1 MDIKEQKEQQPAQKK
16 TQTQQIVEQ
25 LEKGVSEVY
34 KSEQYK
40 QYLSVMSKFHSY
52 SYNNILLIAMQCPSA
67 TMVAGYESWQRLFK
81 RHVSKGEKAIKILAP
96 CPYKKVILQ
105 DVTDPITHQPI
116 RDAQGNT
123 VKEKVQITIPAFRPV
138 SVFDVSQTEGEPLP
152 EMATVQELIGEVDG
166 FDALQE
172 IIESMAPCA
181 IYHRDIEG
189 SAKGYFS
196 PDKNEIVIK
205 NGLAQQQE
213 IKTMIHEIAHSL
225 LHNSEKIKE
234 SKTKIS
240 RNDMEVQAE
249 SVAYTVCSALGIDTS
264 EYSFGY
270 IAGWSQGKD
279 IKELKSALDLI
290 CDTASSMIFH
300 IENKLTERY
309 EEKYGKKHGESAL
322 VETIGEMEKT
332 QKHRGLHK

>member
-1 MDIKEQKEQQPAQKK
+1 MEVMEKEQIEQQPAQKK

-25 LEKGVSEVY
+25 LEKGVSEVFE
-34 KSEQYK
+34 SDQYK

-52 SYNNILLIAMQCPSA
+52 SYNNILLIAMQCPGA

-105 DVTDPITHQPI
+105 DVTDPITHQPLKNSNGEVI
-116 RDAQGNT
+116 
-123 VKEKVQITIPAFRPV
+123 KEKVQITIPAFRPV

-152 EMATVQELIGEVDG
+152 EMATVQELIGKVDG
-166 FDALQE
+166 FNDMQE
-172 IIESMAPCA
+172 ILENMAPCA
-181 IYHRDIEG
+181 VYHKDIEG
-189 SAKGYFS
+189 SAKGYYS
-196 PDKNEIVIK
+196 PADNQIVIK
-205 NGLAQQQE
+205 NGLSQQQE

-225 LHNSEKIKE
+225 LHNSEKMKD
-234 SKTKIS
+234 KKIS

-290 CDTASSMIFH
+290 CDTASTMIFH
-300 IENKLTERY
+300 VENRLT
-309 EEKYGKKHGESAL
+309 EKYGKKHGESAL
-322 VETIGEMEKT
+322 VDIEGEMEKP

>member
-1 MDIKEQKEQQPAQKK
+1 MDTLEKEQQPAQKK

-25 LEKGVSEVY
+25 LEKGVSEVFE
-34 KSEQYK
+34 SEQYK
-40 QYLSVMSKFHSY
+40 QYLQVMSKFHSY
-52 SYNNILLIAMQCPSA
+52 SYNNILLIAMQCPGA

-96 CPYKKVILQ
+96 CPYKKIILQ
-105 DVTDPITHQPI
+105 DVTDPITHQPLKNSNGEVI
-116 RDAQGNT
+116 
-123 VKEKVQITIPAFRPV
+123 KEKVQITIPAFRPV

-166 FDALQE
+166 FNDMQE
-172 IIESMAPCA
+172 ILENMAPCA
-181 IYHRDIEG
+181 VYHKEIEG
-189 SAKGYFS
+189 TAKGYYS
-196 PDKNEIVIK
+196 PVDNQIVIK
-205 NGLAQQQE
+205 NGLSQQQE
-213 IKTMIHEIAHSL
+213 IKTLIHEIAHSL
-225 LHNSEKIKE
+225 LHNSEKMKD
-234 SKTKIS
+234 KKIS

-264 EYSFGY
+264 DYSFGY
-270 IAGWSQGKD
+270 IAGWSKD
-279 IKELKSALDLI
+279 KEIKELKNALDLI

-322 VETIGEMEKT
+322 VETIGEMEKAG
-332 QKHRGLHK
+332 KRKGMHM

>member
-1 MDIKEQKEQQPAQKK
+1 MDTKIIDQEQPAQKK
-16 TQTQQIVEQ
+16 TQTQQIIEQ
-25 LEKGVSEVY
+25 LEQGVSEVFE
-34 KSEQYK
+34 SDQYK

-52 SYNNILLIAMQCPSA
+52 SYNNILLIAMQCPGA

-96 CPYKKVILQ
+96 CPYKKVIMQ

-116 RDAQGNT
+116 RDAKGEV

-152 EMATVQELIGEVDG
+152 EMTTVQELIGEVDG
-166 FDALQE
+166 FNDMQE
-172 IIESMAPCA
+172 ILENMAPCA
-181 IYHRDIEG
+181 VYHKDIEG
-189 SAKGYFS
+189 SAKGYYS
-196 PDKNEIVIK
+196 PADNQIVIK
-205 NGLAQQQE
+205 NGLSEQQE
-213 IKTMIHEIAHSL
+213 IKTLIHEIAHSL
-225 LHNSEKIKE
+225 LHNSEKMKD
-234 SKTKIS
+234 KKIS

-279 IKELKSALDLI
+279 IKELKNALDLI
-290 CDTASSMIFH
+290 CDTASTMIFH

-322 VETIGEMEKT
+322 VDLAGEMEKAG
-332 QKHRGLHK
+332 KRKGMHM

>member
-1 MDIKEQKEQQPAQKK
+1 
-16 TQTQQIVEQ
+16 
-25 LEKGVSEVY
+25 
-34 KSEQYK
+34 
-40 QYLSVMSKFHSY
+40 
-52 SYNNILLIAMQCPSA
+52 
-67 TMVAGYESWQRLFK
+67 MVAGYESWQRLFK

-96 CPYKKVILQ
+96 CPYKKVIMQ

-116 RDAQGNT
+116 RDAQGNM

-166 FDALQE
+166 FDTLQE
-172 IIESMAPCA
+172 IVESMAPCA
-181 IYHRDIEG
+181 LYHRDIEG
-189 SAKGYFS
+189 SAKGYYS

-205 NGLAQQQE
+205 NGLSQQQE

-225 LHNSEKIKE
+225 LHNSEKVKD
-234 SKTKIS
+234 KKIS

-264 EYSFGY
+264 DYSFGY
-270 IAGWSQGKD
+270 IAGWSKGKE
-279 IKELKSALDLI
+279 IKELKNALDLI
-290 CDTASSMIFH
+290 CDTASTMIFH
-300 IENKLTERY
+300 VENKLTERY

-322 VETIGEMEKT
+322 VETIGEMEKAG
-332 QKHRGLHK
+332 KRKGMHM

>member
-1 MDIKEQKEQQPAQKK
+1 MDIKIIDQEQPAQKK
-16 TQTQQIVEQ
+16 TQTQQIIEQ
-25 LEKGVSEVY
+25 LEQGVSEVFE
-34 KSEQYK
+34 SDQYK

-52 SYNNILLIAMQCPSA
+52 SYNNILLIAMQCPGA

-96 CPYKKVILQ
+96 CPYKKIILQ
-105 DVTDPITHQPI
+105 DVTDPVTHQPI
-116 RDAQGNT
+116 RDAQGNI
-123 VKEKVQITIPAFRPV
+123 VKEKVQIMVPAFRPV

-166 FDALQE
+166 FDAMQE
-172 IIESMAPCA
+172 ILENMAPCA
-181 IYHRDIEG
+181 VYHKDIEG

-196 PDKNEIVIK
+196 PATNEIVIK

-213 IKTMIHEIAHSL
+213 IKTLIHEIAHSL
-225 LHNSEKIKE
+225 LHNNEKLKE
-234 SKTKIS
+234 SKIKIS

-249 SVAYTVCSALGIDTS
+249 AVAYTVCSALGIDTS
-264 EYSFGY
+264 DYSFGY
-270 IAGWSQGKD
+270 IAGWSQGKE

-290 CDTASSMIFH
+290 CDTASTMIFH
-300 IENKLTERY
+300 VENKLTERY

-322 VETIGEMEKT
+322 VDITGEMEKAG
-332 QKHRGLHK
+332 KRKGMHM

>member
-1 MDIKEQKEQQPAQKK
+1 MDTKIIDQEQPAQKK

-25 LEKGVSEVY
+25 LEKGVSEVFE
-34 KSEQYK
+34 SDQYK

-81 RHVSKGEKAIKILAP
+81 RHVSKGEKAVKILAP
-96 CPYKKVILQ
+96 CPYRRTILQ

-116 RDAQGNT
+116 RDAQGEV
-123 VKEKVQITIPAFRPV
+123 VKEKIQITIPAFRPV

-166 FDALQE
+166 FNDMQE
-172 IIESMAPCA
+172 ILENMAPCA

-225 LHNSEKIKE
+225 LHNSEKMKD
-234 SKTKIS
+234 KKIS

-290 CDTASSMIFH
+290 CDTASTMIFH
-300 IENKLTERY
+300 VENRLTEKY

-322 VETIGEMEKT
+322 IETIRETEKT

>member
-1 MDIKEQKEQQPAQKK
+1 
-16 TQTQQIVEQ
+16 
-25 LEKGVSEVY
+25 
-34 KSEQYK
+34 
-40 QYLSVMSKFHSY
+40 
-52 SYNNILLIAMQCPSA
+52 MQCSA
-67 TMVAGYESWQRLFK
+67 REQPWQRLFK
-81 RHVSKGEKAIKILAP
+81 RHVLKGEKAIKILAP

-116 RDAQGNT
+116 RDAQGNI
-123 VKEKVQITIPAFRPV
+123 VREKVQITIPAFRPV

-166 FDALQE
+166 FDAIQE
-172 IIESMAPCA
+172 IVESMAPCA
-181 IYHRDIEG
+181 LYHRDIEG
-189 SAKGYFS
+189 SAKGYYS

-205 NGLAQQQE
+205 NGLSQQQE
-213 IKTMIHEIAHSL
+213 IKTLIHEIAHSL
-225 LHNSEKIKE
+225 LHNSEKVKE

-264 EYSFGY
+264 DYSFGY
-270 IAGWSQGKD
+270 IAGWSQGKE
-279 IKELKSALDLI
+279 IKELKNALDLI

-322 VETIGEMEKT
+322 VETIGEMEKAG
-332 QKHRGLHK
+332 KRKGMHM

>member
-1 MDIKEQKEQQPAQKK
+1 MDTKIIDQEQPAQKK

-25 LEKGVSEVY
+25 LEQGVSEVFE
-34 KSEQYK
+34 SDQYK

-52 SYNNILLIAMQCPSA
+52 SYNNILLIAMQCPGA

-96 CPYKKVILQ
+96 CPYKKVIMQ
-105 DVTDPITHQPI
+105 DVTDPITHQPLKNSNGEVI
-116 RDAQGNT
+116 
-123 VKEKVQITIPAFRPV
+123 KEKVQITIPAFRPV

-166 FDALQE
+166 FNDMQE
-172 IIESMAPCA
+172 ILENMAPCA
-181 IYHRDIEG
+181 VYHKEIEG

-225 LHNSEKIKE
+225 LHNSEKMKD
-234 SKTKIS
+234 KKIS

-249 SVAYTVCSALGIDTS
+249 SVAFTVCSAIGIDTS
-264 EYSFGY
+264 DYSFGY
-270 IAGWSQGKD
+270 IAGWSQGKE
-279 IKELKSALDLI
+279 IKELKNALDLI

-322 VETIGEMEKT
+322 VDIGEMEKT
-332 QKHRGLHK
+332 QKRRGLHK

>member
-1 MDIKEQKEQQPAQKK
+1 MDTLEKEQQPAQKK

-25 LEKGVSEVY
+25 LEKGVSEVFE
-34 KSEQYK
+34 SDQYK

-52 SYNNILLIAMQCPSA
+52 SYNNILLIAMQCPNA

-81 RHVSKGEKAIKILAP
+81 RHVCKNEKAIKILAP
-96 CPYKKVILQ
+96 CPYKRTILQ

-116 RDAQGNT
+116 RNAKGEV

-166 FDALQE
+166 FDTLQE
-172 IIESMAPCA
+172 IIENMAPCA
-181 IYHRDIEG
+181 IYHKDIEG

-225 LHNSEKIKE
+225 LHNSEKMKD
-234 SKTKIS
+234 KKIS

-290 CDTASSMIFH
+290 CDTASTMIFH
-300 IENKLTERY
+300 VENRLTEKY

-322 VETIGEMEKT
+322 VDIEGEMEKP

>member
-1 MDIKEQKEQQPAQKK
+1 MDIKEQIEQPAQKK

-25 LEKGVSEVY
+25 LEKGVSEVFE
-34 KSEQYK
+34 SDQYK

-96 CPYKKVILQ
+96 CPYKKIILQ
-105 DVTDPITHQPI
+105 DVTDPVTHQPI
-116 RDAQGNT
+116 KDAHGE
-123 VKEKVQITIPAFRPV
+123 VIKEKVQITIPAFRPV

-166 FDALQE
+166 FDAIQE
-172 IIESMAPCA
+172 IVESMAPCA
-181 IYHRDIEG
+181 LYHRDIEG
-189 SAKGYFS
+189 SAKGYYS
-196 PDKNEIVIK
+196 PVDNQIVIK
-205 NGLAQQQE
+205 TGLSQQQE

-225 LHNSEKIKE
+225 LHNSEKMKNR
-234 SKTKIS
+234 KIS

-249 SVAYTVCSALGIDTS
+249 SVAFTVCSAIGIDTS
-264 EYSFGY
+264 DYSFGY
-270 IAGWSQGKD
+270 IAGWSQGKE
-279 IKELKSALDLI
+279 IKELKNALDLI

>member
-1 MDIKEQKEQQPAQKK
+1 
-16 TQTQQIVEQ
+16 
-25 LEKGVSEVY
+25 
-34 KSEQYK
+34 
-40 QYLSVMSKFHSY
+40 
-52 SYNNILLIAMQCPSA
+52 
-67 TMVAGYESWQRLFK
+67 MVAGYESWQRLFK
-81 RHVSKGEKAIKILAP
+81 RHVLKGEKAIKILAP
-96 CPYKKVILQ
+96 CPYTKVIMQ
-105 DVTDPITHQPI
+105 DVTDPVTHQPI
-116 RDAQGNT
+116 RDAQGE
-123 VKEKVQITIPAFRPV
+123 VIKEKVQIMVPAFRSV

-166 FDALQE
+166 FDTLQE
-172 IIESMAPCA
+172 IVESMAPCA

-189 SAKGYFS
+189 TAKGYFS

-225 LHNSEKIKE
+225 LHNSEKMKD
-234 SKTKIS
+234 KKIS

-270 IAGWSQGKD
+270 IAGWSQGKE
-279 IKELKSALDLI
+279 IKELKHALNLI
-290 CDTASSMIFH
+290 CDTASKMIFH

-322 VETIGEMEKT
+322 IETIGEMEKT

>member
-1 MDIKEQKEQQPAQKK
+1 MDTLEKEQQPAQKK

-25 LEKGVSEVY
+25 LEKGVSEVFE
-34 KSEQYK
+34 SEQYK
-40 QYLSVMSKFHSY
+40 QYLQVMSKFHSY

-96 CPYKKVILQ
+96 CPYTKVIMQ
-105 DVTDPITHQPI
+105 DVTDPVTHQPI
-116 RDAQGNT
+116 RDAQGE
-123 VKEKVQITIPAFRPV
+123 VIKEKVQIMVPAFRSV

-166 FDALQE
+166 FDTLQE
-172 IIESMAPCA
+172 IVESMAPCA

-189 SAKGYFS
+189 TAKGYFS
-196 PDKNEIVIK
+196 PKENEIVIK

-225 LHNSEKIKE
+225 LHNSEKMKE

-264 EYSFGY
+264 DYSFGY
-270 IAGWSQGKD
+270 IAGWSQGKE
-279 IKELKSALDLI
+279 IKELKNALDLI

-322 VETIGEMEKT
+322 VKTIGEMEKAG
-332 QKHRGLHK
+332 KRKGMHM

>member
-1 MDIKEQKEQQPAQKK
+1 
-16 TQTQQIVEQ
+16 
-25 LEKGVSEVY
+25 
-34 KSEQYK
+34 
-40 QYLSVMSKFHSY
+40 
-52 SYNNILLIAMQCPSA
+52 
-67 TMVAGYESWQRLFK
+67 MVAGYESWQRLFK

-96 CPYKKVILQ
+96 CPYKKIILQ
-105 DVTDPITHQPI
+105 DVTDPVTHQPI
-116 RDAQGNT
+116 RDAQGEV
-123 VKEKVQITIPAFRPV
+123 VKEKVQIMVPAFRPV

-166 FDALQE
+166 FDTLQE
-172 IIESMAPCA
+172 IVESMAPCA

-189 SAKGYFS
+189 TAKGYFS
-196 PDKNEIVIK
+196 PKENEIVIK

-225 LHNSEKIKE
+225 LHNSEKMKE

-249 SVAYTVCSALGIDTS
+249 SVAFTVCSALGIDTS
-264 EYSFGY
+264 DYSFGY
-270 IAGWSQGKD
+270 IAGWSKD
-279 IKELKSALDLI
+279 KEIKELKNALDLI

-309 EEKYGKKHGESAL
+309 EEKYGKKHGESASI
-322 VETIGEMEKT
+322 EITGEMEKAG
-332 QKHRGLHK
+332 KRKGMHM

>member
-1 MDIKEQKEQQPAQKK
+1 MEEMEKEQIEQQPAQKK

-25 LEKGVSEVY
+25 LEKGVSEVFE
-34 KSEQYK
+34 SEQYK

-81 RHVSKGEKAIKILAP
+81 RHVCKNEKAIKILAP
-96 CPYKKVILQ
+96 CPYKRTILQ

-116 RDAQGNT
+116 RDAQGNI
-123 VKEKVQITIPAFRPV
+123 VKEKVQITMPAFRPV

-166 FDALQE
+166 FDTLQE
-172 IIESMAPCA
+172 IVESMAPCA

-189 SAKGYFS
+189 NAKGYYS

-225 LHNSEKIKE
+225 LHNSEKMKD
-234 SKTKIS
+234 KKIS

-249 SVAYTVCSALGIDTS
+249 SVAFTVCSALGIDTS
-264 EYSFGY
+264 DYSFGY
-270 IAGWSQGKD
+270 IAGWSKD
-279 IKELKSALDLI
+279 KEIKELKNALDLI
-290 CDTASSMIFH
+290 CDTASTMIFH

-322 VETIGEMEKT
+322 VDIEGEMEKP

>member
-1 MDIKEQKEQQPAQKK
+1 MDIKEQIEQPAQKK
-16 TQTQQIVEQ
+16 TQTQQIIEQ
-25 LEKGVSEVY
+25 LEQGVSEVFE
-34 KSEQYK
+34 SDQYK

-52 SYNNILLIAMQCPSA
+52 SYNNILLIAMQCPGA

-96 CPYKKVILQ
+96 CPHKKVILQ
-105 DVTDPITHQPI
+105 DVTDPVTHQPI
-116 RDAQGNT
+116 RDAQGE
-123 VKEKVQITIPAFRPV
+123 VIKEKVQITIPAFRPV

-172 IIESMAPCA
+172 IVESMAPCA
-181 IYHRDIEG
+181 RCHRDIEG
-189 SAKGYFS
+189 TAKGYFS
-196 PDKNEIVIK
+196 PKENEIVIK

-225 LHNSEKIKE
+225 LHNSEKIKD
-234 SKTKIS
+234 KKIS

-249 SVAYTVCSALGIDTS
+249 SVAYTVCSAIGIDTS
-264 EYSFGY
+264 DYSFGY
-270 IAGWSQGKD
+270 IAGWSQGKE
-279 IKELKSALDLI
+279 IKELKNALDLI

-322 VETIGEMEKT
+322 IETIGEMEKT

>member
-1 MDIKEQKEQQPAQKK
+1 MDAKIIDQEQPAQKK

-25 LEKGVSEVY
+25 LEQGVSEVFE
-34 KSEQYK
+34 SEQYK

-67 TMVAGYESWQRLFK
+67 TMVAGYESWQRLFR

-96 CPYKKVILQ
+96 CPYKKVIMQ

-116 RDAQGNT
+116 RDTKGEV

-166 FDALQE
+166 FDTLQE
-172 IIESMAPCA
+172 IVESMAPCA
-181 IYHRDIEG
+181 VYHKDIEG
-189 SAKGYFS
+189 SAKGYYS
-196 PDKNEIVIK
+196 PADNQIVIK
-205 NGLAQQQE
+205 NGLSQQQE

-225 LHNSEKIKE
+225 LHNSEKMKD
-234 SKTKIS
+234 KKIS

-264 EYSFGY
+264 DYSFGY
-270 IAGWSQGKD
+270 IAGWSNGKD
-279 IKELKSALDLI
+279 IKELKNALDLI
-290 CDTASSMIFH
+290 CDTSSSMIFH

-322 VETIGEMEKT
+322 VDLAGEMEKAG
-332 QKHRGLHK
+332 KRKGMHK

>member
-1 MDIKEQKEQQPAQKK
+1 MDIKEQIEQPAQKK

-25 LEKGVSEVY
+25 LEKGVSEVFE
-34 KSEQYK
+34 SEQYK
-40 QYLSVMSKFHSY
+40 QYLQVMSKFHSY
-52 SYNNILLIAMQCPSA
+52 SYNNILLIAMQCPGA

-96 CPYKKVILQ
+96 CPYKKVIMQ

-116 RDAQGNT
+116 RDAKGEV

-166 FDALQE
+166 FDTLQE

-181 IYHRDIEG
+181 VYHRDIEG
-189 SAKGYFS
+189 TAKGYYS
-196 PDKNEIVIK
+196 PVDNQIVIK
-205 NGLAQQQE
+205 TGLSQQQE

-225 LHNSEKIKE
+225 LHNSEKLKE

-240 RNDMEVQAE
+240 RNDMEVQAL
-249 SVAYTVCSALGIDTS
+249 YSA
-264 EYSFGY
+264 F
-270 IAGWSQGKD
+270 QNVNHF
-279 IKELKSALDLI
+279 KE
-290 CDTASSMIFH
+290 C
-300 IENKLTERY
+300 
-309 EEKYGKKHGESAL
+309 
-322 VETIGEMEKT
+322 
-332 QKHRGLHK
+332 

>member
-1 MDIKEQKEQQPAQKK
+1 MDIKEQIEQPAQKK
-16 TQTQQIVEQ
+16 TQTQQIIEQ
-25 LEKGVSEVY
+25 LEKGVSEVFE
-34 KSEQYK
+34 SEQYK
-40 QYLSVMSKFHSY
+40 QYLQVMSKFHSY
-52 SYNNILLIAMQCPSA
+52 SYNNILLIAMQCPGA

-81 RHVSKGEKAIKILAP
+81 RHVCKNEKAIKILAP
-96 CPYKKVILQ
+96 CPYKRTILQ
-105 DVTDPITHQPI
+105 DVTDSITHQPI

-123 VKEKVQITIPAFRPV
+123 IKEKVQITIPAFRPV

-166 FDALQE
+166 FDTLQE
-172 IIESMAPCA
+172 VIESMAPCA

-225 LHNSEKIKE
+225 LHNSEKMKD
-234 SKTKIS
+234 KKIS

-264 EYSFGY
+264 DYSFGY
-270 IAGWSQGKD
+270 IAGWSKGKE
-279 IKELKSALDLI
+279 IKELKNALDLI

-300 IENKLTERY
+300 VENKLTERY
-309 EEKYGKKHGESAL
+309 EEKYGKKHGESAFIDL
-322 VETIGEMEKT
+322 AGETEKT

>member
-1 MDIKEQKEQQPAQKK
+1 MDTKIIDQEQPAQKK
-16 TQTQQIVEQ
+16 TQTQQIIEQ
-25 LEKGVSEVY
+25 LEKGVSEVFD
-34 KSEQYK
+34 SEQYK
-40 QYLSVMSKFHSY
+40 QYLQVMSKFHSY
-52 SYNNILLIAMQCPSA
+52 SYNNILLIAMQCPGA

-96 CPYKKVILQ
+96 CPYKKVIMQ
-105 DVTDPITHQPI
+105 DVTDPITHQPLKNSNGEVI
-116 RDAQGNT
+116 
-123 VKEKVQITIPAFRPV
+123 KEKVQITIPAFRPV

-166 FDALQE
+166 FDTLQE
-172 IIESMAPCA
+172 IVESMAPCA

-189 SAKGYFS
+189 TAKGYFS
-196 PDKNEIVIK
+196 PKENEIVIK

-225 LHNSEKIKE
+225 LHNSEKMKE

-249 SVAYTVCSALGIDTS
+249 SVAFTVCSALGIDTS
-264 EYSFGY
+264 DYSFGY
-270 IAGWSQGKD
+270 IAGWSKD
-279 IKELKSALDLI
+279 KEIKELKNALDLI

-322 VETIGEMEKT
+322 VDLAGEMEKAG
-332 QKHRGLHK
+332 KRKGMHM

>member
-1 MDIKEQKEQQPAQKK
+1 MDIKEQIEQPAQKK

-25 LEKGVSEVY
+25 LEQGVSEVFE
-34 KSEQYK
+34 SDQYK

-52 SYNNILLIAMQCPSA
+52 SYNNILLIAMQCPGA

-81 RHVSKGEKAIKILAP
+81 RHVCKNEKAIKILAP

-105 DVTDPITHQPI
+105 DVTDPITHQPLKNSNGEVI
-116 RDAQGNT
+116 
-123 VKEKVQITIPAFRPV
+123 KEKVQIMVPAFRPV

-166 FDALQE
+166 FDTLQE

-181 IYHRDIEG
+181 VYHRDIEG

-196 PDKNEIVIK
+196 PAENEIVIK
-205 NGLAQQQE
+205 TGLSQQQE

-225 LHNSEKIKE
+225 LHNSEKMKD
-234 SKTKIS
+234 KKIS

-249 SVAYTVCSALGIDTS
+249 SVAFTVCSAIGIDTS
-264 EYSFGY
+264 DYSFGY
-270 IAGWSQGKD
+270 IAGWSKGKE
-279 IKELKSALDLI
+279 IKELKNALDLI
-290 CDTASSMIFH
+290 CDTASSMIFG
-300 IENKLTERY
+300 IENRLTERY

-322 VETIGEMEKT
+322 VDIAGETEKT

>member
-1 MDIKEQKEQQPAQKK
+1 MDIKEQIEQPAQKK

-25 LEKGVSEVY
+25 LEQGVSEVFE
-34 KSEQYK
+34 SEPYK
-40 QYLSVMSKFHSY
+40 QYLQVMSKFHSY

-81 RHVSKGEKAIKILAP
+81 RHVCKNEKAIKILAP
-96 CPYKKVILQ
+96 CPYKRTILQ

-116 RDAQGNT
+116 RDAQGNI
-123 VKEKVQITIPAFRPV
+123 VKEKVQIMVPAFRPV

-166 FDALQE
+166 FDTLQE

-181 IYHRDIEG
+181 IYHKDIEG

-196 PDKNEIVIK
+196 PDKNKIVIK

-225 LHNSEKIKE
+225 LHNSEKMKD
-234 SKTKIS
+234 KKIS

-322 VETIGEMEKT
+322 ETIGETEKV

>member
-1 MDIKEQKEQQPAQKK
+1 MDIKEQIEQPAQKK
-16 TQTQQIVEQ
+16 TQTQQIIEQ
-25 LEKGVSEVY
+25 LEQGVSEVFE
-34 KSEQYK
+34 SDQYK

-52 SYNNILLIAMQCPSA
+52 SYNNILLIAMQCPGA

-96 CPYKKVILQ
+96 CPHKKVILQ
-105 DVTDPITHQPI
+105 DVTDPVTHQPI
-116 RDAQGNT
+116 RDAQGE
-123 VKEKVQITIPAFRPV
+123 VIKEKVQITIPAFRPV

-172 IIESMAPCA
+172 IVESMAPCA

-189 SAKGYFS
+189 TAKGYFS
-196 PDKNEIVIK
+196 PKENEIVIK

-225 LHNSEKIKE
+225 LHNSEKIKD
-234 SKTKIS
+234 KKIS

-249 SVAYTVCSALGIDTS
+249 SVAYTVCSAIGIDTS
-264 EYSFGY
+264 DYSFGY
-270 IAGWSQGKD
+270 IAGWSQGKE
-279 IKELKSALDLI
+279 IKELKNALDLI
-290 CDTASSMIFH
+290 CDTASSIIFH

-322 VETIGEMEKT
+322 IETIGEMEKT

>member
-1 MDIKEQKEQQPAQKK
+1 MDTKIIDQEQPAQKK
-16 TQTQQIVEQ
+16 TQTQQIVER
-25 LEKGVSEVY
+25 LEKGVSEVFE
-34 KSEQYK
+34 SEQYK
-40 QYLSVMSKFHSY
+40 QYLQVMSKFHSY
-52 SYNNILLIAMQCPSA
+52 SYNNILLIAMQCPGA

-81 RHVSKGEKAIKILAP
+81 RHVCKNEKAIKILAP
-96 CPYKKVILQ
+96 CLYKRTILQ

-116 RDAQGNT
+116 RDAQGEV
-123 VKEKVQITIPAFRPV
+123 VKEKVQITIPTFRPV

-166 FDALQE
+166 FDTLQE
-172 IIESMAPCA
+172 VIESMAPCA

-225 LHNSEKIKE
+225 LHNSEKMKD
-234 SKTKIS
+234 KKIS

-264 EYSFGY
+264 DYSFGY
-270 IAGWSQGKD
+270 IAGWSKGKE
-279 IKELKSALDLI
+279 IKELKNALDLI

-300 IENKLTERY
+300 VENKLTERY
-309 EEKYGKKHGESAL
+309 EEKYGKKHGESAFIDL
-322 VETIGEMEKT
+322 AGETEKT